1 MPAVSI
7 GEIVDFVG
15 GQFTGPGDRID
26 RSRRVAPL
34 AAGREDQL
42 SFLSNRK
49 YAAQLA
55 ATKAG
60 AILVPENLEGEDER
74 WIRVDDPYFAFARI
88 MTRWFSAGRCQK
100 GCRRKPSSLHQRQA
114 RGRMWP
120 SGHFATIG
128 DNVVIGNNVTI
139 FQSVSIEAGSV
150 IGDDCII
157 YPNVVIYDGTRIG
170 RRCII
175 HAGVV
180 IGSDGYGFAMHEGK
194 HHKIPQIGIVRIEDD
209 VEIGAG
215 TTIDR
220 AALGE
225 TVIGEGTKIDNLVQI
240 GHNVKIGKH
249 CLLVSQVGIAGST
262 ELGDHVFVAGQSGF
276 SGHLKIGHRVQ
287 VAAKSAVLED
297 VPDDT
302 KVMGSPAVPFNEFA
316 RRHAAVK
323 KLARKKQ
330 AVIRASLSEAGGP
343 PRCNAHPR
351 RHRRR
356 YRIAPLAPSAA
367 KPPAARLSPQA
378 SATPL
383 HRLQWIPLFRRHEP
397 LRRRPRPQISEKM
410 FRPSTP
416 PPSQTAAPRFVR
428 RRNGS
433 SSNFST
439 STRSAGQYGPTTS
452 E

>member
-1 MPAVSI
+1 MPMPALTT
-7 GEIVDFVG
+7 GEIVDFVD
-15 GQFTGPGDRID
+15 GQYVGDRGRQI
-26 RSRRVAPL
+26 SAVAPL
-34 AAGREDQL
+34 AGASEDQL

-55 ATKAG
+55 GTKAG
-60 AILVPENLEGEDER
+60 AILVPKNLEGDDER
-74 WIRVDDPYFAFARI
+74 WIRVDDPYFAIARI
-88 MTRWFSAGRCQK
+88 MTRWFSARPRPK
-100 GCRRKPSSLHQRQA
+100 AVSPLASISPSA
-114 RGRMWP
+114 RLGTNVAIGP
-120 SGHFATIG
+120 FATIG
-128 DNVVIGNNVTI
+128 DNVAVGNNVTI
-139 FQSVSIEAGSV
+139 FQGVSIEAGASL
-150 IGDDCII
+150 GDDSIV

-175 HAGVV
+175 HAGVI

-287 VAAKSAVLED
+287 VAAKSAVLAD

-302 KVMGSPAVPFNEFA
+302 KVMGSPAMPFNEFA
-316 RRHAAVK
+316 RRQAAVK
-323 KLARKKQ
+323 KLARRK
-330 AVIRASLSEAGGP
+330 S
-343 PRCNAHPR
+343 
-351 RHRRR
+351 
-356 YRIAPLAPSAA
+356 
-367 KPPAARLSPQA
+367 
-378 SATPL
+378 
-383 HRLQWIPLFRRHEP
+383 
-397 LRRRPRPQISEKM
+397 
-410 FRPSTP
+410 
-416 PPSQTAAPRFVR
+416 
-428 RRNGS
+428 
-433 SSNFST
+433 
-439 STRSAGQYGPTTS
+439 
-452 E
+452 

>member
-1 MPAVSI
+1 MPTVAL

-15 GQFTGPGDRID
+15 GHYAGDRD
-26 RSRRVAPL
+26 RRVTAVAPL
-34 AAGREDQL
+34 AEAGAEQL
-42 SFLSNRK
+42 SFLNNRK

-55 ATKAG
+55 ETKAG
-60 AILVPENLEGEDER
+60 AILVPQNLEGEDER
-74 WIRVDDPYFAFARI
+74 WIRVDDPYFAIARI
-88 MTRWFSAGRCQK
+88 MTRWFSVRPMPK
-100 GCRRKPSSLHQRQA
+100 GISPKASIAASASLGTDVA
-114 RGRMWP
+114 IGP
-120 SGHFATIG
+120 FATIG
-128 DNVVIGNNVTI
+128 ESVVIGNNVTI
-139 FQSVSIEAGSV
+139 FQNVSIEAESTL
-150 IGDDCII
+150 GDDSII

-180 IGSDGYGFAMHEGK
+180 IGSDGYGFAMHDGK

-302 KVMGSPAVPFNEFA
+302 KVMGSPAMPFNEFA
-316 RRHAAVK
+316 RRQIALK
-323 KLARKKQ
+323 RLARKK
-330 AVIRASLSEAGGP
+330 
-343 PRCNAHPR
+343 
-351 RHRRR
+351 
-356 YRIAPLAPSAA
+356 
-367 KPPAARLSPQA
+367 
-378 SATPL
+378 
-383 HRLQWIPLFRRHEP
+383 
-397 LRRRPRPQISEKM
+397 
-410 FRPSTP
+410 
-416 PPSQTAAPRFVR
+416 
-428 RRNGS
+428 S
-433 SSNFST
+433 S
-439 STRSAGQYGPTTS
+439 
-452 E
+452 

>member
-1 MPAVSI
+1 MPTVPL

-15 GQFTGPGDRID
+15 GHYVGDRN
-26 RSRRVAPL
+26 RRVTAVAPL
-34 AAGREDQL
+34 AEARGEQL

-55 ATKAG
+55 QTKAA
-60 AILVPENLEGEDER
+60 AILVPQNLEGQDER
-74 WIRVDDPYFAFARI
+74 WIRVDDPYFAIARI
-88 MTRWFSAGRCQK
+88 MTRWFSVRPMPK
-100 GCRRKPSSLHQRQA
+100 GVSPKAAIAPNA
-114 RGRMWP
+114 RLGTNVAVGP
-120 SGHFATIG
+120 FTTIG
-128 DNVVIGNNVTI
+128 DSVVIGNNVTI
-139 FQSVSIEAGSV
+139 FQNVSIEAGSTL
-150 IGDDCII
+150 GDDSII

-175 HAGVV
+175 HAGVI
-180 IGSDGYGFAMHEGK
+180 IGSDGYGFAMHDGK

-249 CLLVSQVGIAGST
+249 CLLVSQVGVAGST

-302 KVMGSPAVPFNEFA
+302 KVMGSPAMPFNEFA
-316 RRHAAVK
+316 RRQIALK
-323 KLARKKQ
+323 RLARKK
-330 AVIRASLSEAGGP
+330 P
-343 PRCNAHPR
+343 
-351 RHRRR
+351 
-356 YRIAPLAPSAA
+356 
-367 KPPAARLSPQA
+367 
-378 SATPL
+378 
-383 HRLQWIPLFRRHEP
+383 
-397 LRRRPRPQISEKM
+397 
-410 FRPSTP
+410 
-416 PPSQTAAPRFVR
+416 
-428 RRNGS
+428 
-433 SSNFST
+433 
-439 STRSAGQYGPTTS
+439 
-452 E
+452 

>member
-1 MPAVSI
+1 MPAVTI
-7 GEIVDFVG
+7 GEIADFVG
-15 GQFTGPGDRID
+15 GKHLGDGTRPVTG
-26 RSRRVAPL
+26 VASL
-34 AAGREDQL
+34 ADASDEQL

-55 ATKAG
+55 QTRAG
-60 AILVPENLEGEDER
+60 AILVPQNLEGEDER
-74 WIRVDDPYFAFARI
+74 WIRVDDPYFALAQI
-88 MTRWFSAGRCQK
+88 MTRWFSARPMPQGISPKACVD
-100 GCRRKPSSLHQRQA
+100 SSAKLGTNVA
-114 RGRMWP
+114 VGP
-120 SGHFATIG
+120 FVTIG
-128 DNVVIGNNVTI
+128 ENVVIGNNVTI
-139 FQSVSIEAGSV
+139 FQSVSIEAGSN

-157 YPNVVIYDGTRIG
+157 YPNVVIYDGMRIG

-180 IGSDGYGFAMHEGK
+180 IGSDGYGFARHDGK

-276 SGHLKIGHRVQ
+276 SGHLKIGNRVQ

-302 KVMGSPAVPFNEFA
+302 KVMGSPAMPFNEFA

-323 KLARKKQ
+323 RLAKKK
-330 AVIRASLSEAGGP
+330 
-343 PRCNAHPR
+343 
-351 RHRRR
+351 
-356 YRIAPLAPSAA
+356 PL
-367 KPPAARLSPQA
+367 
-378 SATPL
+378 
-383 HRLQWIPLFRRHEP
+383 
-397 LRRRPRPQISEKM
+397 
-410 FRPSTP
+410 
-416 PPSQTAAPRFVR
+416 
-428 RRNGS
+428 
-433 SSNFST
+433 
-439 STRSAGQYGPTTS
+439 
-452 E
+452 